1 MTGNELERLTKAL
14 RSDPKMQK
22 AIQRLD
28 RGIGTYKDVNRMA
41 VFIGR
46 RIAEEMGI
54 SFSEEALTN
63 YLVAGHG
70 LVAMSAE
77 AAQTNLNNAAKIGL
91 KPKLTKTPN
100 AKIAKAVATV
110 GAAEPEAVTSIC
122 ENVLPTLML
131 EMVDDIQ
138 RYNADFQQKS
148 GLHPI
153 IRRTWSGSY
162 PSHDTR
168 HTDNCEQMA
177 GEWEYGDRPDDVFWR
192 HEGCRC
198 TVEYFPSKG
207 AEGQITALAKY
218 DVARNGELGAKEE
231 TLERR
236 LKNAAR
242 QRELDKKYGTRSQIW
257 ARRQAKKGNSGGQ

>member
-14 RSDPKMQK
+14 RSDPQMIR
-22 AIQRLD
+22 AIERLD
-28 RGIGTYKDVNRMA
+28 RGVGTYKDVNSMA
-41 VFIGR
+41 IFIGR

-77 AAQTNLNNAAKIGL
+77 TAQTNLNRAAKIGL
-91 KPKLTKTPN
+91 KPKTTKTPN

-110 GAAEPEAVTSIC
+110 GAAEPEAVATTC
-122 ENVLPTLML
+122 ENVVPTLML
-131 EMVDDIQ
+131 EMVDDII
-138 RYNADFQQKS
+138 RYNADFQRDS

-162 PSHDTR
+162 GTHDTR
-168 HTDNCEQMA
+168 HTDNCDELA
-177 GEWEYGDRPDDVFWR
+177 GEWEYGDEPRETYWR

-198 TVEYFPSKG
+198 TVEYLPSRN
-207 AEGQITALAKY
+207 AEGRITALAKY
-218 DVARNGELGAKEE
+218 EVARDGELGAREE

-236 LKNAAR
+236 LKDAAR
-242 QRELDKKYGTRSQIW
+242 RKELDRKYR
-257 ARRQAKKGNSGGQ
+257 

>member
-14 RSDPKMQK
+14 RSDPQMIK
-22 AIQRLD
+22 AVDRLD
-28 RGIGTYKDVNRMA
+28 KGVGTYKDVNKMA

-91 KPKLTKTPN
+91 KPKTTKTPN
-100 AKIAKAVATV
+100 AKIAKAVGTV
-110 GAAEPEAVTSIC
+110 AAAEPETVGAIA
-122 ENVLPTLML
+122 ENVVPTLML
-131 EMVDDIQ
+131 EMVDDIIK
-138 RYNADFQQKS
+138 YNADFQKDS

-162 PSHDTR
+162 GSHDTR
-168 HTDNCEQMA
+168 HTDNCEEKA
-177 GEWEYGDRPDDVFWR
+177 GEWEYGDAPDNVYWR

-198 TVEYFPSKG
+198 SVEYFPNKY
-207 AEGQITALAKY
+207 AEGRITALSKY
-218 DVARNGELGAKEE
+218 EVARNGELFSKEE

-236 LKNAAR
+236 LKDAAR
-242 QRELDKKYGTRSQIW
+242 RKELDRKYR
-257 ARRQAKKGNSGGQ
+257 

>member
-14 RSDPKMQK
+14 RSDPQMIK
-22 AIQRLD
+22 AVDRLD
-28 RGIGTYKDVNRMA
+28 KGVGTYKDVNKMA

-91 KPKLTKTPN
+91 KPKTTKTPN
-100 AKIAKAVATV
+100 AKIAKAVGTV
-110 GAAEPEAVTSIC
+110 AAAEPETVGAIAESV
-122 ENVLPTLML
+122 VPTLML
-131 EMVDDIQ
+131 EMVDDIIK
-138 RYNADFQQKS
+138 YNADFQKDS
-148 GLHPI
+148 GLHPL

-162 PSHDTR
+162 GSHDTR
-168 HTDNCEQMA
+168 HTDNCEEMA
-177 GEWEYGDRPDDVFWR
+177 GEWEYGDAPDNVYWR

-198 TVEYFPSKG
+198 SVEYFPNKY
-207 AEGQITALAKY
+207 AEGRITALSKY
-218 DVARNGELGAKEE
+218 EVARNGELFSKEE

-236 LKNAAR
+236 LKDAAR
-242 QRELDKKYGTRSQIW
+242 RKELDRKYR
-257 ARRQAKKGNSGGQ
+257 

>member
-14 RSDPKMQK
+14 QSDPQMIK
-22 AIQRLD
+22 AVERLD
-28 RGIGTYKDVNRMA
+28 RGIGTYKDVNKMA
-41 VFIGR
+41 VFLGR
-46 RIAEEMGI
+46 RIAEEMGV

-77 AAQTNLNNAAKIGL
+77 AAQTNLNTAAKIGL
-91 KPKLTKTPN
+91 KPKVTKTPN
-100 AKIAKAVATV
+100 AKIAKAVGTV
-110 GAAEPEAVTSIC
+110 AAAEPETVGVIC
-122 ENVLPTLML
+122 ENVVPTLML
-131 EMVDDIQ
+131 EMVDDIVK
-138 RYNADFQQKS
+138 YNADFQKDS
-148 GLHPI
+148 GLSPI

-162 PSHDTR
+162 GSHDTR

-198 TVEYFPSKG
+198 TVEYFPSKN
-207 AEGQITALAKY
+207 APGQIAALAKY
-218 DVARNGELGAKEE
+218 EVARNGELFSKEE

-236 LKNAAR
+236 IKNAERRRA
-242 QRELDKKYGTRSQIW
+242 LDKKYR
-257 ARRQAKKGNSGGQ
+257 